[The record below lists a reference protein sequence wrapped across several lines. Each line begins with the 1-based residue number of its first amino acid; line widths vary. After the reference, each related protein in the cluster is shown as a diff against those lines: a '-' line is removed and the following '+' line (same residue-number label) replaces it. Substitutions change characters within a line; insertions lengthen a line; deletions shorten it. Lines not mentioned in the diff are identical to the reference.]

1 MSSQT
6 YADCDLS
13 SAIETIVVDEYLNQD
28 HVIDDEDETV
38 DVESKMAD
46 DEAKDDECRSGNER
60 HCGMTPSILDVM
72 LRKCLYTLLRFG
84 SLPN

>member
-13 SAIETIVVDEYLNQD
+13 SAIETVVLDECLNQD

-46 DEAKDDECRSGNER
+46 DEAKDDECRSGIER
-60 HCGMTPSILDVM
+60 HCGITPAILDVL
-72 LRKCLYTLLRFG
+72 LRICLYTLLKCG
-84 SLPN
+84 SLP